1 MRWDNTLVFWSQ
13 GVSFISFKSNPIG
26 QSLDKSESAQGEM
39 MDQSEDSK
47 SENEMEIKENG
58 GIRILVPKT
67 S

>member
-1 MRWDNTLVFWSQ
+1 
-13 GVSFISFKSNPIG
+13 
-26 QSLDKSESAQGEM
+26 M

-67 S
+67 P